1 MFWARFWTRLPRNR
15 RQERKGFDHQF
26 CQRPFPQKRE
36 RPFFYFHISTT
47 NRHESY
53 QFPETIGT
61 NLGRAGS
68 PLPAARPD
76 NDCGA
81 HGVTRPTNVPI
92 IIGERYHTNYFWLE
106 WCAVIPRL
114 ARSQCDVGPCQNT
127 DLIMEFTP
135 VMRSST
141 CSFVGSPFLW
151 YEHRLRKSPSR

>member
-92 IIGERYHTNYFWLE
+92 IYYWGTVSHELFLVGMVCRHPPARKV
-106 WCAVIPRL
+106 AVRCWAL
-114 ARSQCDVGPCQNT
+114 SK
-127 DLIMEFTP
+127 
-135 VMRSST
+135 
-141 CSFVGSPFLW
+141 
-151 YEHRLRKSPSR
+151 HRLDYGVYPRNEIFDLLFRGVAVPLVRA